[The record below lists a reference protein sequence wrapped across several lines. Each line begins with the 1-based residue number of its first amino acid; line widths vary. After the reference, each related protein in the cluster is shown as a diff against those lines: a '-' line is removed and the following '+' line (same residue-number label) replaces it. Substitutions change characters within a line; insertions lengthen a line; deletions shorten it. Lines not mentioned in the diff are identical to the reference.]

1 MKSLNEIALSPLYF
15 VLCLVSIGL
24 IIGQAVDLLRAVRNR
39 RGKKRILSA
48 SLGMLLDLLIFVWL
62 MDFSM
67 TRIYSPE
74 DYARLQAFQLVL
86 FDMPWLLCALAEI
99 AAALI
104 LALLFRDHAK
114 FRKTH
119 LTADAI
125 RETIDLLPEGI
136 SIIAPDGTVAL
147 SNLKMNELCR
157 RLTGSGLFDGNRF
170 FKCIEERG
178 EEQNG
183 QAYVRF
189 ENGEVWQFTK
199 RRITTNEKPYTQLTA
214 ADVTERY
221 RIIDELKEKN
231 AHLQDVQ
238 RRMKAV
244 SDLSGDIFVAQ
255 EEANAR
261 VALHNQ
267 LGQVLLMGRH
277 FLDQPDTTDANMLYL
292 VTQKM
297 NAFLLGEYEES
308 GMDAFLPGKPKKSV
322 GDAFPSDDSE
332 KSAPD
337 VFRLGEPDNSSEGTG
352 LHEGKLAE
360 VVNLAVM
367 KAKSIGV
374 SVEIRGSVPE
384 DEKIR
389 ALLADTIAEC
399 AANTVKH
406 AEGDYLAVELAE
418 KDRRT
423 QITVTNNGKPPKAKI
438 AESGGLLA
446 IRKTVEQSGGE
457 ITVQSSPVFMLT
469 IIL

>member
-1 MKSLNEIALSPLYF
+1 MKNLNEIALSPLYF

-62 MDFSM
+62 MDLSM

-86 FDMPWLLCALAEI
+86 FDMPWLLCALAET

-183 QAYVRF
+183 QYFVRF

-199 RRITTNEKPYTQLTA
+199 RRITTNEKPYTQFTA

-277 FLDQPDTTDANMLYL
+277 FLDHPDTTDANMVYL

-297 NAFLLGEYEES
+297 NAFLLGESEES
-308 GMDAFLPGKPKKSV
+308 AAGERF
-322 GDAFPSDDSE
+322 
-332 KSAPD
+332 SAD
-337 VFRLGEPDNSSEGTG
+337 
-352 LHEGKLAE
+352 KLAE
-360 VVNLAVM
+360 DPADAVRLAAA
-367 KAKSIGV
+367 KAESIGV
-374 SVEIRGSVPE
+374 SVEIRGSIPAEE
-384 DEKIR
+384 DLRGILSD
-389 ALLADTIAEC
+389 AILEC

-406 AEGDYLAVELAE
+406 AEGDYLTVEIAE
-418 KDRRT
+418 KDGRT
-423 QITVTNNGKPPKAKI
+423 RIEITNNGRPPKGEI

-446 IRKTVEQSGGE
+446 LRRTVEEWGGEMVIQSG
-457 ITVQSSPVFMLT
+457 PVFSLLMVL
-469 IIL
+469 